1 MEKHIHLHPLNL
13 ATLQQFQLLL
23 AVRTTALETAPASTA
38 NVSATMAGVVL
49 LATNFLAILLVVPVT
64 GFATMAPAFATLA
77 GSARAARRTPALTTA
92 TTTVC
97 VRTTLVYAIRDGQA
111 PIAASVR

>member
-1 MEKHIHLHPLNL
+1 M
-13 ATLQQFQLLL
+13 
-23 AVRTTALETAPASTA
+23 TAPETVPASTA
-38 NVSATMAGVVL
+38 NVFATMDGVVL

-77 GSARAARRTPALTTA
+77 GSARAARSTPALTTA